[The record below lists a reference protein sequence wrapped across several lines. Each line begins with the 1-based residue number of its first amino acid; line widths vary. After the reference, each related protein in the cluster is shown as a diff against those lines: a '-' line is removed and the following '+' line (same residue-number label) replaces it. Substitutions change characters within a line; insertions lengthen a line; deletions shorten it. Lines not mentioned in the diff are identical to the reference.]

1 MSLASSHKLCDIV
14 QHKKARQKLPSTMSD
29 PAHVIQIPLEM
40 GFQIGVETF
49 QLSKETNGSSWGVG
63 GVGGGDVDPACQ
75 I

>member
-1 MSLASSHKLCDIV
+1 
-14 QHKKARQKLPSTMSD
+14 MSD